1 MNTKATHNQ
10 KSARKSFHHESALH
24 EDDILD
30 SLAREEEIVA
40 ERARAR
46 GVSPEMVSLDPDMS
60 VAPRG
65 RSEGLP
71 WSEAVRILAV
81 ALSKDLGGMVRVANH
96 HACYLDQECIT
107 YAPTDRELYDRMI
120 AWSEGYWC
128 AIAHLKIRLAAV
140 QQRKH

>member
-40 ERARAR
+40 ERARAS
-46 GVSPEMVSLDPDMS
+46 GVSPEMVSRDPDLS
-60 VAPRG
+60 VAPR
-65 RSEGLP
+65 RHSEGLP
-71 WSEAVRILAV
+71 WSEAVRILAA
-81 ALSKDLGGMVRVANH
+81 ALSKDFGGTVRVSN
-96 HACYLDQECIT
+96 HACFLGRECIT

-128 AIAHLKIRLAAV
+128 ARAHLKLRLAV
-140 QQRKH
+140 IQQAKH

>member
-1 MNTKATHNQ
+1 MNTKAEHNQ
-10 KSARKSFHHESALH
+10 KSVRKSTFVAGPRY
-24 EDDILD
+24 EDDIFD
-30 SLAREEEIVA
+30 SLEREDDLVA
-40 ERARAR
+40 ERARVR
-46 GVSPEMVSLDPDMS
+46 GVSPTIVALDPDLS

-71 WSEAVRILAV
+71 WSVAVRILAA
-81 ALSKDLGGMVRVANH
+81 ALSKDFGGMVRVAN

-120 AWSEGYWC
+120 AWSEGYFC
-128 AIAHLKIRLAAV
+128 ARSHLKLRLAAI